1 MVINIINLFNHVS
14 WLIKTK
20 NMQVDLSL
28 WKALNNFYHLKVTVN
43 VDGQEHERY
52 FYLIDNEYLNSESI
66 KRAEDAIKWIDQFCS
81 PLDCEIP
88 KNKDFDLLIYLVNT
102 MNFPDRHLVRLEL
115 HNIDNKSEL
124 SIAVS
129 NTQIKCNSPEKIYL
143 PFSSEGIDQ
152 GYSFLM
158 EKHFAYAT
166 NS

>member
-20 NMQVDLSL
+20 NMQVELRL
-28 WKALNNFYHLKVTVN
+28 FKALQNDYGFNLTVK
-43 VDGQEHERY
+43 VDGQEYTRY
-52 FYLIDNEYLNSESI
+52 FSMIDNEFFKSESI
-66 KRAEDAIKWIDQFCS
+66 KEAEDAIKWINQFCD

-88 KNKDFDLLIYLVNT
+88 KNKDFDLLIYLVDV
-102 MNFPDRHLVRLEL
+102 MNFPYGHTVSLEL
-115 HNIDNKSEL
+115 NTIDNNSEL
-124 SIAVS
+124 FISVS
-129 NTQIKCNSPEKIYL
+129 NTQIKCNSPTYICL
-143 PFSSEGIDQ
+143 PYSSEGIDQ